1 MREIEKEKER
11 EPIAAGGD
19 IVGGQH
25 SWPTGSI
32 AACVCGKPVAIM
44 KLQPSQGSRLM
55 NAGTGGEVSLQIDK
69 SKSPHTRG
77 SSSSTA
83 PLPASA
89 APLFSSPV
97 LALHLNFSFAQPNNI
112 IINTFSS
119 CRGCCE
125 PVRRC
130 DCARHTSAGCAGK
143 PEQRPQTG

>member
-77 SSSSTA
+77 SSSSPA

-89 APLFSSPV
+89 APLFLLLSS
-97 LALHLNFSFAQPNNI
+97 HC
-112 IINTFSS
+112 T
-119 CRGCCE
+119 
-125 PVRRC
+125 
-130 DCARHTSAGCAGK
+130 
-143 PEQRPQTG
+143 